1 MNLIPTIVLIVVF
14 LSLASIHVYWA
25 FGGKWGWEGAI
36 PTLDGEA
43 LFNPGRYSTLL
54 VAMALLAAAIVSLW
68 RGLSADIGPM
78 WIPHTGIWVIAGVFT
93 LRAIGDFRYYGLFK
107 KERDTI
113 FARNDSRIYVPLC
126 LAIAGFALWLAVG
139 P

>member
-14 LSLASIHVYWA
+14 LGLASIHVYWA
-25 FGGKWGWEGAI
+25 FGGKWGWEGVI
-36 PTLDGEA
+36 PTLDGES
-43 LFNPGRYSTLL
+43 LFNPGRNSTLL

-68 RGLSADIGPM
+68 RGRFVDLGPPWM
-78 WIPHTGIWVIAGVFT
+78 PNIGIWVIAGVFT
-93 LRAIGDFRYYGLFK
+93 LRAIGDFRYCGLFK
-107 KERDTI
+107 KERDTT

-126 LAIAGFALWLAVG
+126 LAIAVFSIWLAVG